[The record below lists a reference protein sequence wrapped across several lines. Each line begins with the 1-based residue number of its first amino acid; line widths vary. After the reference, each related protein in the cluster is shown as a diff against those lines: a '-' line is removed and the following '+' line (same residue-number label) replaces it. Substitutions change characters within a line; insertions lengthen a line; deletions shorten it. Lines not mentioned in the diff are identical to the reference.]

1 MRKPKLANVNLVQ
14 GKIDSM
20 DFKQIIFKALSA
32 GLLQEFGSSSQV
44 EKNRSQ
50 VLTLQPSSEFFA
62 ELTDFF
68 PGAGK

>member
-1 MRKPKLANVNLVQ
+1 
-14 GKIDSM
+14 M